1 MNQDNLARDLLDRS
15 AQLKARFF
23 LFVAASVL
31 LDAAAVGAY
40 IALQKPL
47 ALIGFV
53 PGMLLVAIGVLQLK
67 QSKELAVRARK
78 VQAEA
83 LVRRREQG
91 GRQG

>member
-1 MNQDNLARDLLDRS
+1 MSDVNQARDLLDQAAR
-15 AQLKARFF
+15 LKSRFL

-53 PGMLLVAIGVLQLK
+53 PGVLLVVIGVLQLK
-67 QSKELAVRARK
+67 QSQQLT
-78 VQAEA
+78 AEA
-83 LVRRREQG
+83 RRLRG
-91 GRQG
+91 ASRG